1 MGEESLTRPA
11 DRLLCLAAEH
21 PLGGAVEEEDAAC
34 IIDRDDRVHG
44 AVDDALEP
52 RLALLEPCLEL
63 LKREVGTHA
72 GEHLFLLERLGD
84 VVDRSELK
92 PLHLLDGVGQRG
104 HEDDRDIPSLRTLLE
119 PLAGGEP
126 VQVGHEHVEED
137 QIGLDI
143 LELLQGALPI
153 LGDRDLETAGAQE
166 VGQHRE
172 IGGRVVHHHDQRW
185 PTEVHEVS
193 LKLSSQ

>member
-1 MGEESLTRPA
+1 V
-11 DRLLCLAAEH
+11 
-21 PLGGAVEEEDAAC
+21 GA
-34 IIDRDDRVHG
+34 
-44 AVDDALEP
+44 
-52 RLALLEPCLEL
+52 
-63 LKREVGTHA
+63 HA

-84 VVDRSELK
+84 VVDRSELE

-126 VQVGHEHVEED
+126 VHVGHEHVEQD

-166 VGQHRE
+166 VGQNRE

-185 PTEVHEVS
+185 PTDVHEVS